1 MSKNRLILLK
11 FVILTVPNCNENF
24 VKIFDGVND
33 RTRLLT
39 TYCGSNAK
47 SGSTIVSSGNNLF
60 VVLKSGTYS
69 KDTRI
74 VVGFDAKYSTHLK
87 PTSR

>member
-1 MSKNRLILLK
+1 MRKNRFILLN
-11 FVILTVPNCNENF
+11 FVNLSVPNCNENF
-24 VKIFDGVND
+24 VKIYDGVND
-33 RTRLLT
+33 TARLLK
-39 TYCGSNAK
+39 TYCGSNAT
-47 SGSTIVSSGNNLF
+47 SGNTIVSSTNNLF